1 MPLFFFL
8 LFLVLVVGN
17 SYMITRLLQ
26 GFPIIPTWGTILV
39 WGLLFLPIV
48 LFIATFC
55 LNKEVMSYSLM
66 RFGYLI
72 GSSWL
77 FFVLYMVIG
86 LLIIDLFRICFFI
99 PYSSSI
105 IVLCITILLLS
116 WGYKNYTNPKINTV
130 DIRLNKHFE
139 GGRLK
144 VVAISDVHL
153 GYGTTR
159 EQLSS
164 YIRKI
169 EEQNPDMIMICGDLI
184 DNSVVPVC
192 QEKMSETLSLLNAPL
207 GIYMVPGNHEYIS
220 GIDECQKLLSE
231 TNIKLLR
238 DTVIALPNGIQIIG
252 RDDRFN
258 RQRLSLQELMNLSD
272 SNSPVIVMDHQPY
285 EVELFSQLGGD
296 LQFSGH
302 THNGQIWPIS
312 IITDFLFSQSYG
324 YRLWGDT
331 HVYVS
336 SGLSLWGPPF
346 RIGTDSELVVFNIY
360 SEN

>member
-1 MPLFFFL
+1 M
-8 LFLVLVVGN
+8 
-17 SYMITRLLQ
+17 
-26 GFPIIPTWGTILV
+26 
-39 WGLLFLPIV
+39 
-48 LFIATFC
+48 C
-55 LNKEVMSYSLM
+55 
-66 RFGYLI
+66 
-72 GSSWL
+72 SS
-77 FFVLYMVIG
+77 
-86 LLIIDLFRICFFI
+86 DL
-99 PYSSSI
+99 
-105 IVLCITILLLS
+105 
-116 WGYKNYTNPKINTV
+116 
-130 DIRLNKHFE
+130 
-139 GGRLK
+139 
-144 VVAISDVHL
+144 
-153 GYGTTR
+153 
-159 EQLSS
+159 
-164 YIRKI
+164 
-169 EEQNPDMIMICGDLI
+169 
-184 DNSVVPVC
+184 
-192 QEKMSETLSLLNAPL
+192 
-207 GIYMVPGNHEYIS
+207 
-220 GIDECQKLLSE
+220 E